1 MAEYD
6 IVIKAVDNTKKTLSK
21 VGGQLDGLSTKAG
34 GLTKVLGVAGAAL
47 ATFGA
52 VSKISD
58 TIDDFDKLAKRARN
72 VGVVSKAAFK
82 DFQIANQLLE
92 EGGITASEAD
102 RAFGN
107 LQGRLTKG
115 INGGKAYAGVL
126 KKLGSSILD
135 MNGDLKST
143 PELFETVGQAVQDGT
158 IDLEDAQKILGER
171 VGPKIVGVFNAMKD
185 SGMTAAE
192 ALADV
197 AKHTNIVELDAA
209 KNAEKFNDTVGR
221 LGTGLGQLMT
231 DAITPLLP
239 MLTKLTDDL
248 LAAMPDIIN
257 GVKKA
262 FNDMKPVLD
271 LIGIVFSEII
281 IPVLGVAWDLFK
293 KLRDIIKPLADIV
306 IPALGK
312 AIKKVTGFIK
322 SMAEKLT
329 SLLTAMGLLDE
340 KFETTTTSSVEN
352 AKSMSTA
359 VVAEYKDMAADATK
373 AIESIPTIND
383 GGYAALQEQ
392 KKIWAAQE
400 AALKGPKTDGGKAD
414 LQEQKKIWAAE
425 DRAAII
431 ANAKVY
437 DDLIM
442 RQQRMTADN
451 HAARIIQMKK
461 EKQLALKTEIQ
472 LAKSIPYYEFRDAR
486 AYKQIAQFKSGVKEQ
501 FKKPVAIPTV
511 EFNLAGAYKQM
522 GNFRNAVVE
531 EFKKPISIPTVEFN
545 LAGAYKQ
552 LGNVRNAVVEEFK
565 KPVTILYYE
574 FRDAR
579 AYKQMAEFRSNVKEQ
594 FKKPVAIPYVEF
606 NLAGAYQQMGN
617 FRNAVVEEFK
627 KPISIPYVEFNL
639 AGAYQQMG
647 NFRNA
652 VVEEFKK
659 PIAIPYYEFKH
670 AGAYKQM
677 ANAQTQAKK
686 TSNIIMKTWDD
697 MSKGMAS
704 SITEGIMSGK
714 GLFNSFG
721 DYLKDWANKILA
733 RIIEKMLI
741 QPMVDQ
747 MGQWLG
753 GITSGMGGM
762 GGLMGGGGGM
772 GGGLAG
778 SIGSLAGG
786 MGGGGGQGWFGFDW
800 DLSSIFGGISDWFG
814 GLWGGISSWFS
825 GLGLFADGGYLPS
838 GKVGIVGEAGPELI
852 TGPANVISNEDSF
865 GGGGSV
871 VININAID
879 TQTGTE
885 FLLDNSRQ
893 IEGII
898 QNAYNRRGK
907 EGIYS

>member
-21 VGGQLDGLSTKAG
+21 VGGELDGLSTKAG

-197 AKHTNIVELDAA
+197 AKHTNIVKLDAA

-248 LAAMPDIIN
+248 LAAMPGIIN

-359 VVAEYKDMAADATK
+359 VVSQYEDMAADATK
-373 AIESIPTIND
+373 AIESIPTISD
-383 GGYAALQEQ
+383 GGRAALQEM
-392 KKIWAAQE
+392 KKIWAAE
-400 AALKGPKTDGGKAD
+400 DAARLQGPKTDGGKAA
-414 LQEQKKIWAAE
+414 LQKQKKIWAAE

-437 DDLIM
+437 DDLLMRQLRMTADNHSARINQMKEEKQLALKTAEDEKAANIANAKVYDDAIMRQKRLTADNQAARIHKILEEKEKVIETAKVYDDLLM

-451 HAARIIQMKK
+451 HAARIHKILEEK
-461 EKQLALKTEIQ
+461 EKVIETAKVYDDAILRQKRYYADNHAARITQILEEKEKVIEAAKVYDDAILRQKRLNADNHSARINQILKEKAKVLASAKVYDDAIVRGQRLTASNHSTRVKQIIKEKNTWKEMSEGM
-472 LAKSIPYYEFRDAR
+472 AKS
-486 AYKQIAQFKSGVKEQ
+486 
-501 FKKPVAIPTV
+501 
-511 EFNLAGAYKQM
+511 
-522 GNFRNAVVE
+522 
-531 EFKKPISIPTVEFN
+531 
-545 LAGAYKQ
+545 
-552 LGNVRNAVVEEFK
+552 
-565 KPVTILYYE
+565 
-574 FRDAR
+574 
-579 AYKQMAEFRSNVKEQ
+579 MA
-594 FKKPVAIPYVEF
+594 
-606 NLAGAYQQMGN
+606 
-617 FRNAVVEEFK
+617 
-627 KPISIPYVEFNL
+627 
-639 AGAYQQMG
+639 
-647 NFRNA
+647 
-652 VVEEFKK
+652 
-659 PIAIPYYEFKH
+659 
-670 AGAYKQM
+670 
-677 ANAQTQAKK
+677 
-686 TSNIIMKTWDD
+686 
-697 MSKGMAS
+697 
-704 SITEGIMSGK
+704 EGIMSGK

-721 DYLKDWANKILA
+721 DYLKGWANRLLSQ
-733 RIIEKMLI
+733 IIEKMLM
-741 QPMVDQ
+741 QPMIEQ

-753 GITSGMGGM
+753 GITGGM
-762 GGLMGGGGGM
+762 GGLMGGMGGGGM

-778 SIGSLAGG
+778 SISSLAGG